1 MPMHIIVFVVL
12 VTAASLS
19 GCYIG
24 QKLFGR
30 YYRKCEFTPK
40 TQTTQK
46 I

>member
-30 YYRKCEFTPK
+30 YYKKCEFTPK
-40 TQTTQK
+40 TKKPEK